1 MTRQILIALA
11 LVLMLDTAGAVRVLE
26 QIERPV
32 ELTLA
37 DVAWPSAGGGT
48 LSFSA
53 CRTCGISTHRL
64 MATTVFLVN
73 NQPLPMEE
81 FLRVVE
87 ELRGRPTVMTV
98 VFLDI
103 ASERVTR
110 VEIRA

>member
-11 LVLMLDTAGAVRVLE
+11 LVVMLDTAGAVRVLE

-37 DVAWPSAGGGT
+37 DVTWPSAGGGT
-48 LSFSA
+48 LSFSD
-53 CRTCGISTHRL
+53 CPTCGVGTHRL
-64 MATTVFLVN
+64 MDTTVFLVN
-73 NQPLPMEE
+73 NQPLPREE

-87 ELRGRPTVMTV
+87 GLRERPTVMAV
-98 VFLDI
+98 VFLEI

-110 VEIRA
+110 VDVRE